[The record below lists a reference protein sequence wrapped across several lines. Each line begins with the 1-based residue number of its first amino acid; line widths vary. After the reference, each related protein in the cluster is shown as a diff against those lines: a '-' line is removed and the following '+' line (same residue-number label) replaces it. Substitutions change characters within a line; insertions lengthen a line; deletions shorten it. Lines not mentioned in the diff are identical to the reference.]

1 MARTTGA
8 IDDDSLDPESR
19 KAESRKAESRK
30 EVTGNRELLSEGAPI
45 EESRAWGPLECCW
58 EGIAVTRLT

>member
-8 IDDDSLDPESR
+8 IEDDSRNVESLN
-19 KAESRKAESRK
+19 AESRK
-30 EVTGNRELLSEGAPI
+30 EATGNRESVSEEALN
-45 EESRAWGPLECCW
+45 EESRALGPLECCW

>member
-8 IDDDSLDPESR
+8 IDDGSRDPESR
-19 KAESRKAESRK
+19 NAESRKTESRN
-30 EVTGNRELLSEGAPI
+30 EVTGNRDLLREGAPN
-45 EESRAWGPLECCW
+45 EESRALGPLECCW